1 MLEMFEGVA
10 PGYIA
15 EYFLAVLNVFI
26 VALGFKGFDVDPK
39 VAEDVNGWFDI
50 LNSKE

>member
-15 EYFLAVLNVFI
+15 EYFLAILNVFI
-26 VALGFKGFDVDPK
+26 VALGFKGFDVDPA
-39 VAEDVNGWFDI
+39 VAEDVNKWFEM
-50 LNSKE
+50 LTN